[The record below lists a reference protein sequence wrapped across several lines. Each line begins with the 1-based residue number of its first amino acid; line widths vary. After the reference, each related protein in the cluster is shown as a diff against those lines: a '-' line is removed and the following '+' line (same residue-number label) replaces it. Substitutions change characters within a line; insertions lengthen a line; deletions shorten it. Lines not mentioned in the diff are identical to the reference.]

1 MRALW
6 VLLLCLVSGSAFG
19 AERALI
25 RAEKLFEALE
35 FDAAAA
41 AFEDALREPGTR
53 EERIRAWKGLAL
65 SEAYMGEAKRAQA
78 HFETLLSIEPQVD
91 VSRALGPKIR
101 KPYDAA
107 RKKMKEAP
115 RPELRVARRD
125 DGRVEVKVENAP
137 GVATELALYVRVPGG
152 PSFTVTEGAVPGPV
166 LAEADAVRAVEVY
179 AVARDAGD
187 GVLVEKGSAEA
198 PVRFEATQEP
208 PPAVASARDSAR
220 KGSGDGSEDGSEER
234 TRPVWPWVAGG
245 VGVVAAGVV
254 AGILLTQPAELN
266 LPPARRTERLP

>member
-6 VLLLCLVSGSAFG
+6 VLFLCLVSASAFG

-53 EERIRAWKGLAL
+53 DERIRAWKGLAL
-65 SEAYMGEAKRAQA
+65 SEAFMGEAKRAQA

-115 RPELRVARRD
+115 RPELRVMRRD

-137 GVATELALYVRVPGG
+137 EVATELALFVRVPGG
-152 PSFTVTEGAVPGPV
+152 PEFTVTEGAAPGPV

-179 AVARDAGD
+179 AVARDAAD

-220 KGSGDGSEDGSEER
+220 EDGSEER
-234 TRPVWPWVAGG
+234 ARPVWPWVAGG

-254 AGILLTQPAELN
+254 AGILLTQPAQLN